1 MVFMVQELHLT
12 RLDPQ
17 RPDEPFP
24 PVELAWTAP
33 NGLIAVGGDLDPNRL
48 LNAYRSG
55 IFPWFNDDQPIYWW
69 SPDPRGVLFPERI
82 HLTRSLRKSIRNKGY
97 LITIDQAFA
106 DVIYAC
112 ALPRRYCRDT
122 WITDAMQKAYGH
134 LHQLGI
140 AHSFE
145 VWNPQGDLVGGL
157 YGVVTGG
164 IFNGESMFSTE
175 PDTSKIALT
184 ALCYSAQQWGFKVI
198 DCQMPNPYLL
208 SMGAETISRANYIHY
223 LQACRNTPPKATWKV
238 EFNNEILSQWQPQ

>member
-1 MVFMVQELHLT
+1 
-12 RLDPQ
+12 
-17 RPDEPFP
+17 
-24 PVELAWTAP
+24 
-33 NGLIAVGGDLDPNRL
+33 
-48 LNAYRSG
+48 
-55 IFPWFNDDQPIYWW
+55 
-69 SPDPRGVLFPERI
+69 
-82 HLTRSLRKSIRNKGY
+82 
-97 LITIDQAFA
+97 
-106 DVIYAC
+106 
-112 ALPRRYCRDT
+112 
-122 WITDAMQKAYGH
+122 MQKAYGH

-208 SMGAETISRANYIHY
+208 SMGAETISRADYIHY